1 MDMLRRYSW
10 PGNVREL
17 RNLIENLVL
26 MTLTG
31 VVTPRELPEDFLEV
45 APAQPSPGALQT
57 GHGTTG
63 PEGEEIARFDDMERR
78 AIERAVANAGGNIA
92 AAAEK
97 LGLSRAT
104 LYRKLHQYRSRT

>member
-1 MDMLRRYSW
+1 MELLRSYSW

-31 VVTPRELPEDFLEV
+31 IVTPRDLPEDFRE
-45 APAQPSPGALQT
+45 AAAQPLQARSPAED
-57 GHGTTG
+57 G
-63 PEGEEIARFDDMERR
+63 PRSGGDEIARFDEMERR

-104 LYRKLHQYRSRT
+104 LYRKLHQYRSRS

>member
-1 MDMLRRYSW
+1 
-10 PGNVREL
+10 
-17 RNLIENLVL
+17 
-26 MTLTG
+26 
-31 VVTPRELPEDFLEV
+31 
-45 APAQPSPGALQT
+45 
-57 GHGTTG
+57 
-63 PEGEEIARFDDMERR
+63 MERR